1 MTERRMTVREVLDA
15 IERERARL
23 EDALHAMGDRVST
36 EPVTD
41 EGWTAKEVI
50 GHLNHWVSQIA
61 WGMGAPLQPLSY
73 VTSVK
78 TRPTGDGVWNEL
90 AVAYWRDFSF
100 EKVKAEFDG
109 YVDALIE
116 QVKKRNDDQ
125 INATDAIPWAGVRPL
140 WRQIGSETFEHRP
153 EHAESIERAAAKVA
167 R

>member
-1 MTERRMTVREVLDA
+1 MTERRMTVSEVLDA
-15 IERERARL
+15 IARERDRVERSLA
-23 EDALHAMGDRVST
+23 AIGDRAST
-36 EPVTD
+36 ERVTD
-41 EGWTAKEVI
+41 EGWTAKDVV

-61 WGMGAPLQPLSY
+61 WGMGAPLQPLPY

-78 TRPTGDGVWNEL
+78 TRPSGDVEWNAL
-90 AVAYWRDFSF
+90 AVAYWREFPY

-116 QVKKRNDDQ
+116 QTRRRSDDQ
-125 INATDAIPWAGVRPL
+125 INATDAIPWGGARPL
-140 WRQIGSETFEHRP
+140 WQQIGSETFNHWP